1 MHLYIYIYRA
11 QKWGQ
16 QSNAIHSASDTWQNG
31 DNEATPSIQRMT
43 HGEVVG
49 KCNQRNSVNETTH
62 AT

>member
-1 MHLYIYIYRA
+1 MAERELREEVKGMEGNALYIGPR
-11 QKWGQ
+11 
-16 QSNAIHSASDTWQNG
+16 SG
-31 DNEATPSIQRMT
+31 DNKAKPSIQRMT